1 MQIRK
6 LFYSLFLSTVVLSSC
21 NQVPSLSYKLNGK
34 DTLYIC
40 DLAKVPEQVKDINLS
55 ELVDSF
61 HIIYFENSD
70 IALFK
75 PWKVYITNQY
85 IGILQDAMSPFKL
98 FDRTGSYLC
107 DIGGIGQAEGEYT
120 TLYSAAINELEK
132 TIWLAPFNGDKLLK
146 YKMSGDLISSIKVR
160 SMRKPVIRCE
170 EDNTLTI
177 ANLFFKNMPGF
188 LYLRLLTNDSIYYS
202 ANEKEYSLNPY
213 DSNGNFIGYNHE
225 VWFYNNTSIFNYMT
239 SANNTLLSYD
249 PIKDKTIPRF
259 MVHTLI
265 NEHYYVFDEL
275 PSRFLISIYN
285 AKGIGGQK
293 LAIAD
298 KITGKTS
305 YVKIQNDF
313 LGGFPVKN
321 FTPRNGWY
329 YEMFE
334 PVELIDLIEEYL
346 STNNISEDKKKHL
359 NKLLTTIDKN
369 GNNILFL
376 GKLSR

>member
-1 MQIRK
+1 MPIRK
-6 LFYSLFLSTVVLSSC
+6 LFYSLFLSAVVLSSC
-21 NQVPSLSYKLNGK
+21 NQVTPLSYKLNGK

-40 DLAKVPEQVKDINLS
+40 DLAKVSEQVKDINLS

-61 HIIYFENSD
+61 HIINFENSD

-75 PWKVYITNQY
+75 PWKVYITNQH

-98 FDRTGSYLC
+98 FDRTGNYLC

-120 TLYSAAINELEK
+120 TLYSAAINESEK

-146 YKMSGDLISSIKVR
+146 YKMNGDLISSIKVC

-213 DSNGNFIGYNHE
+213 DPNGNFIGYNHE
-225 VWFYNNTSIFNYMT
+225 VWFYNNSNLFNYMT
-239 SANNTLLSYD
+239 SANDTLLSYD
-249 PIKDKTIPRF
+249 VIRGKTIPRF
-259 MVHTLI
+259 TAYSFTDE
-265 NEHYYVFDEL
+265 NYYVFDEL
-275 PSRFLISIYN
+275 TTCFLISIYN
-285 AKGIGGQK
+285 LKGISGQK

-298 KITGKTS
+298 KVTGNTS
-305 YVKIQNDF
+305 YVKIYNDF
-313 LGGFPVKN
+313 LGGLPVTK
-321 FTPRNGWY
+321 FTPSNGWY

-334 PVELIDLIEEYL
+334 PAELIELIEKYL
-346 STNNISEDKKKHL
+346 LNKDISENKKDIL
-359 NKLLTTIDKN
+359 NKLLNTIDEN

-376 GKLSR
+376 GKLSQ